1 MKNILLLFAISSALF
16 AFGQYPSW
24 LTDEFKNKVFCGE
37 FETSGTMIG
46 GSKTWIKIPYE
57 LTVSENGVQLRINPG
72 EKFGRDEW
80 GETIKLKY
88 NIVSEVKRTFV
99 TAYELELTSANET
112 ADSPITPKYNLQKMV
127 FNVLT
132 YDGHELS
139 RDEQREVAMY
149 DDKRAL
155 WSSID
160 FRVSV
165 PYYEA
170 NGRRVFIPTATVCK
184 TLMTKTEQENLAK
197 EQARQKEVQ
206 KQTTYELVQSN
217 LKEKK
222 VKEAKINFTTL
233 KALLG
238 YDLSDKKYADL
249 ELMILDQEKKN
260 KQEIEAFLK
269 DNKLDAAI
277 DLFKITGDNPSIQ
290 ELIKLAILQSYPN
303 PTTEL
308 SSSELNDL
316 LQSFNEKLSPS
327 FQQNANQELS
337 LLVKSDG
344 VCEIRN
350 VKGVLIN
357 SFKCGPQYIAEI
369 DYREIKVNVDANY
382 SLKISVDCGSAKV
395 VRVNL
400 GNSFSKER
408 VKIETGGLQFFYTA
422 DKEGTLI
429 LYRQSDGTPYTSED
443 RLVIKIDEARVVE
456 GLIGKKAKFVRA
468 CLIKVNGYDFTEI
481 NVESD
486 VELTRFK
493 KIK

>member
-1 MKNILLLFAISSALF
+1 M
-16 AFGQYPSW
+16 
-24 LTDEFKNKVFCGE
+24 
-37 FETSGTMIG
+37 
-46 GSKTWIKIPYE
+46 
-57 LTVSENGVQLRINPG
+57 
-72 EKFGRDEW
+72 
-80 GETIKLKY
+80 
-88 NIVSEVKRTFV
+88 
-99 TAYELELTSANET
+99 
-112 ADSPITPKYNLQKMV
+112 
-127 FNVLT
+127 
-132 YDGHELS
+132 
-139 RDEQREVAMY
+139 
-149 DDKRAL
+149 
-155 WSSID
+155 
-160 FRVSV
+160 
-165 PYYEA
+165 
-170 NGRRVFIPTATVCK
+170 
-184 TLMTKTEQENLAK
+184 
-197 EQARQKEVQ
+197 
-206 KQTTYELVQSN
+206 TYELVQSN

-222 VKEAKINFTTL
+222 VKEAKINFTML

-249 ELMILDQEKKN
+249 ELMILDQEKNN
-260 KQEIEAFLK
+260 KQEIETLVK
-269 DNKLDAAI
+269 EKNIDAAI
-277 DLFKITGDNPSIQ
+277 DLLKITSDEPSIQ
-290 ELIKLAILQSYPN
+290 QTIKLALMERFPN
-303 PTTEL
+303 PTTAL

-316 LQSFNEKLSPS
+316 LQGFNEKLSPS

-369 DYREIKVNVDANY
+369 DYRGIKFNVDANY
-382 SLKISVDCGSAKV
+382 SLKISVDCGSGKV
-395 VRVNL
+395 VRINL

-429 LYRQSDGTPYTSED
+429 LYRKSDGTPYTSED

-468 CLIKVNGYDFTEI
+468 CSIKVNGYDFI
-481 NVESD
+481 DVNVESD